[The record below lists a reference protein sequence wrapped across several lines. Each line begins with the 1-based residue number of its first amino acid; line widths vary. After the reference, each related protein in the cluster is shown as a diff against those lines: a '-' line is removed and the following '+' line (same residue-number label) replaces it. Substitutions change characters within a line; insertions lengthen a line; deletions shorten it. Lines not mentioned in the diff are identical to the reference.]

1 MQLKAD
7 EERIKKYDLIADTL
21 RQNLNEKAWDGEW
34 FRRAYF
40 DDGTPLGSRQNDEC
54 RIDAIAQSWAILS
67 GGGDRAKSEQGLQN
81 AGRYLVKKETK
92 IIQLLDPPFDKSK
105 MDPGYIKG
113 YVPGVRENRGQ
124 YTHAAIWMIMAYAH
138 MGERRMMWE
147 LLDMILPVHHGMT
160 KEQVDKYK
168 AEPYV
173 VAADVYAIAEHA
185 GRGGWTWYTG
195 SAGWMYQL
203 ILEYVCGIKR
213 NGHDLSIEPCL
224 PPHWN
229 DVTIHYKYLAADYSI
244 RIRQLT
250 GNIASKQIL
259 LDGIKLEDGIVHLED
274 DGRAHEVEID
284 IVYPEEDNEAGVL
297 HEMPTSQQ
305 ESIKK

>member
-1 MQLKAD
+1 M
-7 EERIKKYDLIADTL
+7 
-21 RQNLNEKAWDGEW
+21 
-34 FRRAYF
+34 
-40 DDGTPLGSRQNDEC
+40 
-54 RIDAIAQSWAILS
+54 
-67 GGGDRAKSEQGLQN
+67 
-81 AGRYLVKKETK
+81 
-92 IIQLLDPPFDKSK
+92 
-105 MDPGYIKG
+105 
-113 YVPGVRENRGQ
+113 RENGGQ

-203 ILEYVCGIKR
+203 ILEYVCGLKR

-297 HEMPTSQQ
+297 HEMPTTQQ